1 MNDFQKER
9 DAVLAKKG
17 LSDEQKRAVIEQ
29 VHTKAPRNNKWA
41 PAVAVIGVLA
51 AGSFLLLSNQGVE
64 PLVTS
69 EIEQVQ
75 SSETYAQSFL
85 DYYDKQQA
93 EVLHEK
99 RHVLIQN
106 DHFIIVKDIVNGE
119 TQYHFAFGH
128 YNAEQK
134 KWEHQDHIVLTE
146 NYLPALSK
154 FSIGRGQMI
163 VGVIRN
169 EQVETIE
176 IGNEE
181 ATIVQTKAGQRLWY
195 SFENSYFK
203 PVYEVVNGK
212 KQRLVGEFNTHID
225 SVVPFIEPV
234 NSSLQTIHYEK
245 NTMHR
250 GNEEY
255 TQFPVI
261 IDPYYYAQESYQ
273 VGDVI
278 AYEQDGTIDISRIL
292 GTSNNDIELIDD
304 TLVNIGNN
312 QEFEGRFYT
321 WPTFD
326 GDTGVYKG
334 LSKEFDKPT
343 RDELLVIP
351 DNWASDGYQ
360 GIIQKEQLVGK
371 VVGYD
376 LTQLT
381 LTLTDDELT
390 LFKQLQRNRT
400 TMDALVKDVSVNT
413 VVRLYLYA
421 NYVDDYELMY
431 ALLDKTA
438 DVPAFEKWQQQVKK
452 TSKYHLLKDI
462 YQMGFAQ
469 LTKDESKL
477 RFTDPV
483 SEDILRQ
490 YKVVHTDMGWK
501 VTYALVSGN

>member
-9 DAVLAKKG
+9 DELLSKKG
-17 LSDEQKRAVIEQ
+17 LSSEQKRAVIEA
-29 VHTKAPRNNKWA
+29 VHTKTPRNKKWM
-41 PAVAVIGVLA
+41 PAVAVAGVLA
-51 AGSFLLLSNQGVE
+51 AGSFLLVSEQESGQS
-64 PLVTS
+64 VTS
-69 EIEQVQ
+69 EQEQLQ
-75 SSETYAQSFL
+75 PIETYAQSFIA
-85 DYYDKQQA
+85 YNHKQQA
-93 EVLHEK
+93 EVLYEE
-99 RHVLIQN
+99 RHVLQQN
-106 DHFIIVKDIVNGE
+106 DSFIILKDIVDGE
-119 TQYHFAFGH
+119 TQYNLAFGQ
-128 YNAEQK
+128 YNAQQR
-134 KWEHQDHIVLTE
+134 KWEHQEHVVLTE
-146 NYLPALSK
+146 NYLPTLTK
-154 FSIGRGQMI
+154 FSFGRGQLI

-169 EQVETIE
+169 EQVEAISV
-176 IGNEE
+176 GDEE

-212 KQRLVGEFNTHID
+212 KQRLAGEFNTHID
-225 SVVPFIEPV
+225 SVVPIIEPV
-234 NSSLQTIHYEK
+234 NSSLQTIQYEK

-278 AYEQDGTIDISRIL
+278 AYEQDDELHISRIL
-292 GTSNNDIELIDD
+292 GTDNNNIRLIED
-304 TLVNIGNN
+304 TLVNENAVKQI
-312 QEFEGRFYT
+312 EGRFYT
-321 WPTFD
+321 WPTYD
-326 GDTGVYKG
+326 GDTGIYKG
-334 LSKEFDKPT
+334 QSKEFAKPN

-360 GIIQKEQLVGK
+360 GIIKKEQLVGK

-381 LTLTDDELT
+381 NTLTVDELT
-390 LFKQLQRNRT
+390 LFEQLQRSRT
-400 TMDALVKDVSVNT
+400 TIDSLVKDVSVNT

-431 ALLDKTA
+431 ALLDKSA
-438 DVPAFEKWQQQVKK
+438 DVPAFEQWQQRVEK

-462 YQMGFAQ
+462 YEMGFAQ
-469 LTKDESKL
+469 LTKDQSKL

-483 SEDILRQ
+483 SENILRQ
-490 YKVVHTDMGWK
+490 YKVIKTAQGWK
-501 VTYALVSGN
+501 VVYANN